1 MKLFSMQ
8 FAKVLRVDTIL
19 CAVMLVFLSTFC
31 SSNDDPIGQLQP
43 MKS

>member
-8 FAKVLRVDTIL
+8 FAKVLRIDTIL
-19 CAVMLVFLSTFC
+19 CTVMLVFLSTFS
-31 SSNDDPIGQLQP
+31 SSNDAPIGQLQP